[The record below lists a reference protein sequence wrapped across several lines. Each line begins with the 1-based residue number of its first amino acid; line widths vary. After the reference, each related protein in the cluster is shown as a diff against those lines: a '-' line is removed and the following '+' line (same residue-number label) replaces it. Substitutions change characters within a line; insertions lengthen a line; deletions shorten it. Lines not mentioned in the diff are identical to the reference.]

1 MQAGSCPYAPVA
13 TMKNCSLPF
22 LLLLFICT
30 VFLSG
35 CDLAQPQKKR
45 HNDQPV
51 VQNDPQPD
59 AELPAQPE
67 QEEPE
72 QPENNTVLVQAAP
85 GMTGK
90 GTGYNT
96 STNNPMSIITVPVST
111 DFSVRERLVLQQVD
125 HAMNLYRAEHGTAPS
140 SNEEYMK
147 KIIQENNIRLPRLP
161 EGHEYVYD
169 PNDGLLKVRKPR
181 DTP

>member
-1 MQAGSCPYAPVA
+1 MSLRSIT
-13 TMKNCSLPF
+13 TMKNLVFPF
-22 LLLLFICT
+22 LSIFICT
-30 VFLSG
+30 FFLSG

-45 HNDQPV
+45 PADQPI
-51 VQNDPQPD
+51 VQNDLQPE

-67 QEEPE
+67 QKEPE
-72 QPENNTVLVQAAP
+72 QPEDNTVLVQAAP

-96 STNNPMSIITVPVST
+96 STNNPMSIITVPVGT
-111 DFSVRERLVLQQVD
+111 YFTVKERLVLQQVD
-125 HAMNLYRAEHGTAPS
+125 YAMTLYKGEHGTAPS
-140 SNEEYMK
+140 SNEEYMR

-169 PNDGLLKVRKPR
+169 PSDGVLKVRKPR